1 MVGHFIS
8 TRRMATDP
16 HSLPARASVPRLPGV
31 EGVWVFIAADMTIF
45 ALLFVSFMVGRQ
57 ADPALY
63 EASRQALDIDFGGL
77 NTLILLTSSWCVVM
91 AVEAVRRNRL
101 SNVPHWIAAALL
113 LGLSFLVSKVFE
125 YGAKIEAGITMLSN
139 DFYMYYFT
147 MTGLHLFHV
156 IAGNVLLIVLWNMAR
171 QRRFTPGN
179 AVVLECGATY
189 WHMVDLLWILLFPLL
204 YLMR

>member
-1 MVGHFIS
+1 MSPSRMS
-8 TRRMATDP
+8 THP
-16 HSLPARASVPRLPGV
+16 QSLPVPGLPGV
-31 EGVWVFIAADMTIF
+31 EGVWVFIAAYMTIF
-45 ALLFVSFMVGRQ
+45 ALLFLSFMVGRQ

-63 EASRQALDIDFGGL
+63 EASRQALDIDFGGI
-77 NTLILLTSSWCVVM
+77 NTLILLSSSWCVVM
-91 AVEAVRRNRL
+91 AVEAVRRNQLAR
-101 SNVPHWIAAALL
+101 VPHWIAGGLL
-113 LGLSFLVSKVFE
+113 LGLSFLVSKAFE

-171 QRRFTPGN
+171 QRRFTHGN

-189 WHMVDLLWILLFPLL
+189 WHMVDLLWIVLFPLL
-204 YLMR
+204 YLLR